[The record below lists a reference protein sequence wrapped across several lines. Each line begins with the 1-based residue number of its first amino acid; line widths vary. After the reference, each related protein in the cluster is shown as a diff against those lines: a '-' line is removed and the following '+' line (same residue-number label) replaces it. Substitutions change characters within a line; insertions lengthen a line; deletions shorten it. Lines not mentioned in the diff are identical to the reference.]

1 MDITELRYFV
11 AVAEA
16 GSMTV
21 AARRCHVSQ
30 PSLSAQIR
38 KLEES
43 VGVRLFDR
51 HGKGAA
57 LTEAG
62 ELLLPRARR
71 VLTELGAIET
81 GLRQD
86 AAAGR
91 GRLVV
96 GAIPTIAP
104 YLLPRAIERTRA
116 DFPECTIQTTEDY
129 TERLIDLLVDNRLDV
144 AVVSLPVEHALIEVE
159 AIGYEPLV
167 VALPAGDPLA
177 RSERIGLSELRRQS
191 MIILNE
197 ANCLGQQVSAYCRA
211 KGMDGQI
218 VCEAA
223 QLITVLELVR
233 QGAGVALVPELAAR
247 AGHVKGVVFRPT
259 AKADAKRPIALA
271 RRVGRTRSVLAE
283 RFARHAA
290 EQLADRRGG

>member
-1 MDITELRYFV
+1 MDIAELRSFV

-21 AARRCHVSQ
+21 AARRRHVSQ

-38 KLEES
+38 KLEGA

-71 VLTELGAIET
+71 VLEELDAIES
-81 GLRQD
+81 GLRGD
-86 AAAGR
+86 AEAGR
-91 GRLVV
+91 GKLVV

-129 TERLIDLLVDNRLDV
+129 TERLIDLLVENRLDV

-159 AIGYEPLV
+159 AIGSEPLV
-167 VALPAGDPLA
+167 VALPSGHPLA
-177 RSERIGLSELRRQS
+177 SAERIGLSELRRQS
-191 MIILNE
+191 LIMLNE

-218 VCEAA
+218 VCEAS
-223 QLITVLELVR
+223 QLLTVLELVR

-247 AGHVKGVVFRPT
+247 AGHVQGVEFRPT
-259 AKADAKRPIALA
+259 ARSDARRPIALA
-271 RRVGRTRSVLAE
+271 RRVGRTRSVLSD
-283 RFARHAA
+283 RFANHAA
-290 EQLADRRGG
+290 AGVSRYRNS

>member
-1 MDITELRYFV
+1 MTIGIAELRNFV

-21 AARRCHVSQ
+21 AARRRHISQ
-30 PSLSAQIR
+30 PSLSAQIQ
-38 KLEES
+38 KLEGAL
-43 VGVRLFDR
+43 GVRLFDR

-71 VLTELGAIET
+71 VLDELRAIEE

-86 AAAGR
+86 AKAGR

-104 YLLPRAIERTRA
+104 YLLPQAIERTRA
-116 DFPECTIQTTEDY
+116 DFPECTIRTTEDY
-129 TERLIDLLVDNRLDV
+129 TERLIELLVENRLDV

-159 AIGYEPLV
+159 PIGFEPLV

-177 RSERIGLSELRRQS
+177 RSDRIGLAELRRQS

-211 KGMDGQI
+211 KGMEGQI

-247 AGHVKGVVFRPT
+247 AGHVQGVVYRPT
-259 AKADAKRPIALA
+259 ARSDAKRPIALA
-271 RRVGRTRSVLAE
+271 RRVGRTRSVLSE
-283 RFARHAA
+283 RFAQHAERA
-290 EQLADRRGG
+290 LI